1 MDTVYAVLV
10 AYNPEHNDLK
20 NAVELL
26 LRQVTKV
33 VVCNNSTNGYKYAE
47 NSSGDVK
54 IFNFNDN
61 LGIAE
66 AQSIGM
72 KWAFE
77 NGADFI
83 LQMDQDSIPDPKMV
97 EQLLTCYKKLLKQNV
112 NVGLVGSQDFD
123 KVTGELNKARVKKG
137 KPLTEFYYEVDS
149 TLSSGSL
156 IPKNSWLI
164 VGGMKD
170 ELFIDAVDHEYC
182 WRLRAAGFKV
192 IRNKNALL
200 AHRLGDGR
208 FKILNILS
216 VGLPSPF
223 RHYYATRNIFLLLNK
238 KYVPIYWKISSL
250 VKLIGKVFLYPIFL
264 PNGNKRLYFFLK
276 GINDGLMGR
285 SGKMK

>member
-137 KPLTEFYYEVDS
+137 KPLTEVYYEVDS

-238 KYVPIYWKISSL
+238 NYVPIYWKISSL
-250 VKLIGKVFLYPIFL
+250 VKLIG
-264 PNGNKRLYFFLK
+264 
-276 GINDGLMGR
+276 
-285 SGKMK
+285 